1 MILGHRIEKKHR
13 KRQTDGKG
21 GRVLKTKKI
30 AVEHKK
36 SKVTLK
42 SKLAL
47 LIFITCI
54 LQLMFTTSGYLFVYG
69 SLNKNAQDRLYDTFG
84 IVNSYTDDLAGYVQ
98 KTEELLNQNV
108 NNDLLAA
115 SITGNAM
122 ENTENE
128 LTKLLTLI
136 SLSAANSQIRDVSL
150 YMPQL
155 SFLASDNY
163 GLQIGGE
170 LNSIR
175 PVQVYQSLM
184 ANYPSVASGQSCWIS
199 MDSSVFYA
207 SKMNGTEDVFL
218 IVELSNEVFSQFS
231 FGQAN
236 SNHIILLMQDDRTF
250 FSTDSSVG
258 QTEELPAGIKAGGT
272 DVTIG
277 KTHYYILSV
286 QKETLNF
293 RLVYLVPKSS
303 YNASITEFF
312 MLSGVTLIINILI
325 WVFFANSLILK
336 TVYGPVMEL
345 VKSLEGVK
353 NNEFDVILEE
363 FNEREWDE
371 VTTAFNTMVKRI
383 NENVGQM
390 YQKDLL
396 MKDIELKFLQSQIN
410 PHFLYNTLDTIA
422 SKASSGDVVDVNRI
436 TGYLSK
442 MYKLVFNRGNDYL
455 LCKDVMLCSE
465 MYFRLCEFK
474 YSNFRFKLRL
484 DPAIANKEVLNL
496 IVQTVAENALVHGYD
511 SAKPHFIVHIRGFSK
526 EDKIIFEVMDNGKG
540 FNEEQL
546 EMVTKIMQKE
556 NIRSDSGLVNVQKR
570 LKLYYGPEC
579 GIVIKSRRGRY
590 TKVIITMLA
599 DLPKRQDEEEEE

>member
-1 MILGHRIEKKHR
+1 MKK
-13 KRQTDGKG
+13 QTSS
-21 GRVLKTKKI
+21 
-30 AVEHKK
+30 VERKK

-47 LIFITCI
+47 LIVITCV
-54 LQLMFTTSGYLFVYG
+54 LQLMFTVSGYLFVYG
-69 SLNKNAQDRLYDTFG
+69 SLNKNAQTRIYDTFG
-84 IVNSYTDDLAGYVQ
+84 VVNSYADDVAAYIQTVAKQ
-98 KTEELLNQNV
+98 LNDNID
-108 NNDLLAA
+108 NDALSA
-115 SITGNAM
+115 SITGNTA
-122 ENTENE
+122 ENSSDEV
-128 LTKLLTLI
+128 LTKLL
-136 SLSAANSQIRDVSL
+136 SQIGLAASGSQLQDVSL

-163 GLQIGGE
+163 GLQIGGD
-170 LNSIR
+170 LNGIR
-175 PVQVYQSLM
+175 PIQAFHALQTTHPDITIGESRWMNFDGVVY
-184 ANYPSVASGQSCWIS
+184 YVTR
-199 MDSSVFYA
+199 
-207 SKMNGTEDVFL
+207 MNGSEETYLVMEMSADLF
-218 IVELSNEVFSQFS
+218 NQFS
-231 FGQAN
+231 FGQTD
-236 SNHIILLMQDDRTF
+236 SKHIILMMQDSELF
-250 FSTDSSVG
+250 FSTDSALG
-258 QTEELPAGIKAGGT
+258 KPEELTKLAEDGNSAGEI
-272 DVTIG
+272 VIN
-277 KTHYYILSV
+277 KTRYYSISV
-286 QKETLNF
+286 QKDTLDF
-293 RLVYLVPKSS
+293 RLVYLVPKST
-303 YNASITEFF
+303 YYASISEFF
-312 MLSGVTLIINILI
+312 MLSGLTLIINILI
-325 WVFFANSLILK
+325 WVFFANSLIIK
-336 TVYGPVMEL
+336 TVYGPVMDL

-353 NNEFDVILEE
+353 NNEFGVILEE

-371 VTTAFNTMVKRI
+371 VTCAFNTMVKRI

-455 LCKDVMLCSE
+455 PCKDVMLCAE

-484 DPAIANKEVLNL
+484 DPTIAHKEVLNL

-511 SAKPHFIVHIRGFSK
+511 SAKPHFIVHIRGYAK

-570 LKLYYGPEC
+570 LKLYYGPDC

-599 DLPKRQDEEEEE
+599 DLPKRHDNDDEEEE